1 MSMELEVV
9 IENCVRTLQT
19 HPQRSRE
26 EMASLLN
33 QWEEMGIIN
42 RQMRALIVQQLRKNQ
57 LDAHISSQNAPSV
70 ETN

>member
-26 EMASLLN
+26 EMALLLN
-33 QWEEMGIIN
+33 QWEDMGIIN
-42 RQMRALIVQQLRKNQ
+42 RQMRALIVQQLRQ
-57 LDAHISSQNAPSV
+57 SPTDAHTPSR
-70 ETN
+70 EAN